1 MTEKAALFSPITLGD
16 IDLKNRILMSPMTRA
31 RVPTRVPDKS
41 SEIYYTQR
49 AGAGLIVTEATTVSL
64 QGNGSI
70 ATPGIYNAAQ
80 IDGWRRVTDAVHHAG
95 GRIMCQLWHTGRV
108 SHSSMQ
114 PDQGPPVSASDVHG
128 QVQTFTSKGF
138 ERTTAPRALALEEIP
153 AVTAQFV
160 QAARNA
166 IQAGFDG
173 VELHAG
179 SGYLLD
185 QFLRDGTNR
194 RQDRYG
200 GSIANRCRFV
210 LEILDAVTAEIGG
223 GRTAIRIS
231 PMLVTWDCRDSDT
244 VALFSHLVEQ
254 LSKRDIAFLDMIE
267 RNDASIA
274 VGQDDDADSR
284 EHGVRA
290 IRAAYTGTYVA
301 NGAYDR
307 KSAMAALDSG
317 YAEAISFGRDYIST
331 PDLAQRLATGA
342 ALNPAA
348 SPLAYYGDGGD
359 AGYIDFPSLPRQ

>member
-1 MTEKAALFSPITLGD
+1 M
-16 IDLKNRILMSPMTRA
+16 
-31 RVPTRVPDKS
+31 PTRVPDKS

-80 IDGWRRVTDAVHHAG
+80 IDGWRRVTDAVHHAWG
-95 GRIMCQLWHTGRV
+95 PDHVPAVAHRTSLP
-108 SHSSMQ
+108 SSMQ
-114 PDQGPPVSASDVHG
+114 ADQGRRYRPLTCG

-284 EHGVRA
+284 EHGVKPFARPTPA
-290 IRAAYTGTYVA
+290 PYVA

-348 SPLAYYGDGGD
+348 SPWRITAM
-359 AGYIDFPSLPRQ
+359 AAMPATSISVPTRQ